1 MKKLACAIGLWFL
14 LGATGFAE
22 YEAVFPE
29 NTGYIFDR
37 EEAGFTVTADG
48 AQNIA
53 VRCTADG
60 ETIIDDTLTGDGQFF
75 SLSALCY
82 GKHKLLI
89 EVLAGDVVEY
99 SLSQEITVIKK
110 HQPQLYDALSRVGVV
125 QHRGQSAVQDSER
138 LELMNTAGV
147 KWARDLLSWWSY
159 ETDENVWND
168 SYGDKV
174 CKAYS
179 ENGTKLHLTLC
190 HYNDLYNAE
199 GEKGYAPHTEAQL
212 AKFAEYVRQVV
223 TNYPDIKEFE
233 IYNEPNRDATWM
245 PESDVVAYCNLVKCA
260 SRIIR
265 ELRPDA
271 RIVAGAVSNTRN
283 TVSSGTKGASKGDGI
298 RFLREMAQQGIF
310 AYVDAISAHPYTYTN
325 YSDARYADFL
335 DLYENVRD
343 YDGWYGWKDFQ
354 ITETGFPV
362 MEQYGITEQLAAENI
377 VKSFVY
383 GDRVGAEKVFIY
395 EFVSS
400 GADSSNREHQFGILC
415 YDRSA
420 RLAYPALVQYCNTVS
435 GADYLGEMQLGG
447 AEVYLYQKEGS
458 VLAVLWSAS
467 GEDVTFAQETAVS
480 CFDLYGNALS
490 AENNT
495 VAVGTAPVYVT
506 GIDKSYAVQAVEGVY
521 SGLGISMPDL
531 SQGIAAAVDN
541 NYKLAYSDDGLDDGE
556 KMLLYSKVHRAGV
569 ALAALYPVFERGT
582 VQLSRDTITA
592 AREKINGEL
601 PFADSIMRQ
610 AEKYYSLSQELAAF
624 SETNPAVYSKYM
636 IAINLCRLA
645 EYCAEWEKP
654 DYQNSIAFSVTPT
667 KVKSGGRNTVSGNI
681 TNIGGNALSFDLA
694 VYDNQGNA
702 VSDTVSLSL
711 ATGAKADIEL
721 GFTVSENLPGGRYF
735 YELRA
740 VREGQV
746 LSRQSILADIE
757 SSGPIDAVSPSEV
770 RELSDENYCFSV
782 DGKRFLVLDDS
793 GEKYFVMALDD
804 YGTATFS
811 TEGTQKF
818 DPENPASIAVYV
830 NNITFPDGITA
841 HIDKNHIWRTEAG
854 YLGGDIPNDY
864 DVECAVSLL
873 SHTEMMRYADRIGW
887 NDIGQSWWLR
897 TVRGANS
904 WWDKG
909 LCVNWN
915 KGRIIEHTLTS
926 RAAVRPV
933 FWLHNEFFD
942 TVKLDSLG
950 AGIAEYMNC
959 GQFMVNGVYTAEELA
974 ALGISSDVYRDIKI
988 ENNTVSYTLKDGVNA
1003 VVYAAVYDGD
1013 TLCSVAVL
1021 EENESRFVEIKK
1033 GQKMKLIVTET
1044 DRTTPASKAITYK
1057 GDI

>member
-1 MKKLACAIGLWFL
+1 M
-14 LGATGFAE
+14 
-22 YEAVFPE
+22 
-29 NTGYIFDR
+29 R
-37 EEAGFTVTADG
+37 
-48 AQNIA
+48 
-53 VRCTADG
+53 
-60 ETIIDDTLTGDGQFF
+60 
-75 SLSALCY
+75 
-82 GKHKLLI
+82 
-89 EVLAGDVVEY
+89 
-99 SLSQEITVIKK
+99 
-110 HQPQLYDALSRVGVV
+110 
-125 QHRGQSAVQDSER
+125 
-138 LELMNTAGV
+138 
-147 KWARDLLSWWSY
+147 
-159 ETDENVWND
+159 
-168 SYGDKV
+168 
-174 CKAYS
+174 
-179 ENGTKLHLTLC
+179 
-190 HYNDLYNAE
+190 
-199 GEKGYAPHTEAQL
+199 PHTEAQL

-310 AYVDAISAHPYTYTN
+310 AYVDSISAHPYTYTN

-569 ALAALYPVFERGT
+569 ALAALYPV
-582 VQLSRDTITA
+582 L
-592 AREKINGEL
+592 N
-601 PFADSIMRQ
+601 
-610 AEKYYSLSQELAAF
+610 AEQYSFQ
-624 SETNPAVYSKYM
+624 
-636 IAINLCRLA
+636 
-645 EYCAEWEKP
+645 
-654 DYQNSIAFSVTPT
+654 
-667 KVKSGGRNTVSGNI
+667 
-681 TNIGGNALSFDLA
+681 
-694 VYDNQGNA
+694 
-702 VSDTVSLSL
+702 
-711 ATGAKADIEL
+711 
-721 GFTVSENLPGGRYF
+721 
-735 YELRA
+735 
-740 VREGQV
+740 
-746 LSRQSILADIE
+746 
-757 SSGPIDAVSPSEV
+757 
-770 RELSDENYCFSV
+770 
-782 DGKRFLVLDDS
+782 
-793 GEKYFVMALDD
+793 
-804 YGTATFS
+804 
-811 TEGTQKF
+811 GTQ
-818 DPENPASIAVYV
+818 
-830 NNITFPDGITA
+830 
-841 HIDKNHIWRTEAG
+841 
-854 YLGGDIPNDY
+854 
-864 DVECAVSLL
+864 
-873 SHTEMMRYADRIGW
+873 
-887 NDIGQSWWLR
+887 
-897 TVRGANS
+897 
-904 WWDKG
+904 
-909 LCVNWN
+909 
-915 KGRIIEHTLTS
+915 
-926 RAAVRPV
+926 
-933 FWLHNEFFD
+933 
-942 TVKLDSLG
+942 
-950 AGIAEYMNC
+950 
-959 GQFMVNGVYTAEELA
+959 
-974 ALGISSDVYRDIKI
+974 
-988 ENNTVSYTLKDGVNA
+988 
-1003 VVYAAVYDGD
+1003 
-1013 TLCSVAVL
+1013 
-1021 EENESRFVEIKK
+1021 
-1033 GQKMKLIVTET
+1033 
-1044 DRTTPASKAITYK
+1044 
-1057 GDI
+1057 